1 MLVAFIIPFCALLSA
16 FVLFVV
22 LLEEYF
28 VKENDKIVPLEI
40 QRLLLTWGHQR
51 VALDLRLY
59 EPFIVAWKHANNF
72 FPTISSDRAID
83 F

>member
-16 FVLFVV
+16 FVLFVA

-40 QRLLLTWGHQR
+40 QRLLLTWRHQR
-51 VALDLRLY
+51 VALGLRLY
-59 EPFIVAWKHANNF
+59 EPFIVA
-72 FPTISSDRAID
+72 
-83 F
+83 